1 MKSQKLWQSCSV
13 IICTCLL
20 LTACGIGAETG
31 ADNSGTALAD
41 GAVRDETQ
49 SNERASFEL
58 PSGESKGD
66 EPAPCSDFVPAAYAT
81 QIQVTAACS
90 QNIAELSVAKGHAT
104 ETECEHLI
112 PTAKY
117 VAGNCSAMVAVPTF
131 WLLSD
136 PDNVGLSI
144 PLGQTDGSALLLGKK
159 DIFDL
164 TGDFEPESWIVACAH
179 NQCPQSGSQDC
190 EEKICDAVKAVSVV
204 NLEGAWVLESPL
216 MEDNL
221 NLSLQQDGRRFRDG
235 DIGLDRG
242 RIQGASVSFE
252 IDDYLY
258 SGIIKSNRQYM
269 GGSVED
275 LMVGNYMGEW
285 SAERLP

>member
-1 MKSQKLWQSCSV
+1 MKSQKLWQACSV

-31 ADNSGTALAD
+31 ADKAGSALAD
-41 GAVRDETQ
+41 KAVRDETQ
-49 SNERASFEL
+49 SNARAFLEL
-58 PSGESKGD
+58 PSDEKKGD
-66 EPAPCSDFVPAAYAT
+66 EPDPCSDFVPAAYAT

-90 QNIAELSVAKGHAT
+90 QYITELSVAKGHAT
-104 ETECEHLI
+104 ETKCEHLI
-112 PTAKY
+112 PVAKY
-117 VAGNCSAMVAVPTF
+117 VAGNCSAVVAVPTF

-136 PDNVGLSI
+136 PDNVGLSVL
-144 PLGQTDGSALLLGKK
+144 LGQTDGSTILLGKR

-164 TGDFEPESWIVACAH
+164 AEGFEPESWVVACTH

-190 EEKICDAVKAVSVV
+190 EDTICDAIKAVSVV

-221 NLSLQQDGRRFRDG
+221 SLQQDGRRFEDG
-235 DIGLDRG
+235 NIGLDRG

-258 SGIIKSNRQYM
+258 SGTIKSNRQHM
-269 GGSVED
+269 SGSVED
-275 LMVGNYMGEW
+275 LMAGNYMGEW
-285 SAERLP
+285 SAKRLP